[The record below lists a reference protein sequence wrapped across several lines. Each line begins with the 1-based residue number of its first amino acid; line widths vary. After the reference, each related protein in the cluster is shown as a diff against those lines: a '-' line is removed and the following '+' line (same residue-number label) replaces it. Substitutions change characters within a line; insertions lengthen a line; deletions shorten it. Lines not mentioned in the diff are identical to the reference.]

1 MAIREE
7 KQKEP
12 NYKEKSK
19 SVTVCRWHYTVY
31 PEDIIRK
38 LLEIINEFGKVIV
51 YKINIQKSVVFLN
64 TNNKIS
70 EREIK
75 ETISLTIA
83 SKRIKY
89 LAISLPKETNDLYS
103 KNCKTLMKEIE
114 NDRQMERYTCILGL
128 EDSVSLKWPF
138 YPRQSTNSM
147 QSLSNYEWHFSQH

>member
-75 ETISLTIA
+75 KTIPFPVS

-89 LAISLPKETNDLYS
+89 TGINLLKEAKDLYS
-103 KNCKTLMKEIE
+103 ENCKMLMKETE
-114 NDRQMERYTCILGL
+114 GNTNRWKNKYMT
-128 EDSVSLKWPF
+128 SLI
-138 YPRQSTNSM
+138 R
-147 QSLSNYEWHFSQH
+147 EI